1 MNKIETTSNEGKG
14 VKNILRDRK
23 KNNSAIKVQSLV
35 WIQQMFT
42 WLYIHILVPIMNIC
56 KQALPDDDKYLQ

>member
-23 KNNSAIKVQSLV
+23 KNNSAIKVQSFF

-56 KQALPDDDKYLQ
+56 KQALPDDDK

>member
-23 KNNSAIKVQSLV
+23 KNNLAIKVQSLV

-56 KQALPDDDKYLQ
+56 KQALPDDDK

>member
-1 MNKIETTSNEGKG
+1 MNKIETTFNEGKG
-14 VKNILRDRK
+14 VKNILRGRK

-56 KQALPDDDKYLQ
+56 KQTLPDDDK

>member
-14 VKNILRDRK
+14 VNKILRDRK

-56 KQALPDDDKYLQ
+56 KQALPDDDK

>member
-56 KQALPDDDKYLQ
+56 KQALPDDDK

>member
-1 MNKIETTSNEGKG
+1 MNKIEATSNEGKG

-56 KQALPDDDKYLQ
+56 KQALPDDDK

>member
-1 MNKIETTSNEGKG
+1 MNKIETTSNESKG
-14 VKNILRDRK
+14 VNKILRDRK

-56 KQALPDDDKYLQ
+56 KQALPDDDK